1 MTTEHTRSP
10 SERAAPTQ
18 AASSASRV
26 GRRALLF
33 AATAAVAV
41 ALASVASAV
50 EHKFAGSAQLDFL
63 YVPTNE
69 APRDITFDGF
79 TTELSLKFAA
89 DLNEHVAVNVK
100 ACYGCHGFEMGM
112 AFADI
117 SVFDELTFRVGRFT
131 PSFGDFPVRHDPA
144 NHRTSSKPL
153 PYDMGRMLRLREFNM
168 SILPAPYVDNGLEVR
183 GQHFGEVVDF
193 EYAAYIIGGLRG
205 SSDALDVDFVQSRSG
220 AFYYVDNNSY
230 PAFGGRLAI
239 GFALG
244 EIGSL
249 KLGTSVM
256 YGTYDPAN
264 ELDLLILG
272 GDLVLRIE
280 DFTLRAEYL
289 LRRTRMALGANPAS
303 RFHYGPGS
311 DGKYDPYFVKDGFY
325 VEAEYT
331 IGEMWE
337 LVARFDGMRR
347 IGNVGIGS
355 KLRKRSAVL
364 RYTAGL
370 SMRLHRYVR
379 LKFSTE
385 IYDFSDFQDEVGLHL
400 GFVGSF

>member
-1 MTTEHTRSP
+1 MTTERLHVRP
-10 SERAAPTQ
+10 ARARRD
-18 AASSASRV
+18 S
-26 GRRALLF
+26 GRRARLGRSALIL
-33 AATAAVAV
+33 AAGAVIAL
-41 ALASVASAV
+41 ALASAATAV

-63 YVPTNE
+63 YVPTSQK
-69 APRDITFDGF
+69 PRDITFDGF
-79 TTELSLKFAA
+79 TTELSLKFTA
-89 DLNEHVAVNVK
+89 DINEHVSVNVK

-112 AFADI
+112 AFADVN
-117 SVFDELTFRVGRFT
+117 VFDELTFRVGRFT

-183 GQHFGEVVDF
+183 GQHYSDVVDF
-193 EYAAYIIGGLRG
+193 EYAAYIVGGLRG
-205 SSDALDVDFVQSRSG
+205 SAQATDVDFVQSRDR
-220 AFYYVDNNSY
+220 AFYYVDNNSF
-230 PAFGGRLAI
+230 PAFGGRLAL
-239 GFALG
+239 GFRLG

-249 KLGTSVM
+249 KLGTSAM
-256 YGTYDPAN
+256 YGTYDPDN
-264 ELDLLILG
+264 DLDLLILG
-272 GDLVLRIE
+272 GDVVLRIE

-289 LRRTRMALGANPAS
+289 LRRTKMALGADPAS
-303 RFHYGPGS
+303 RFHYGPGK

-331 IGEMWE
+331 IGDMWE

-347 IGNVGIGS
+347 IGNVAIGS
-355 KLRKRSAVL
+355 KLRSRSAVL

-370 SMRLHRYVR
+370 SLRLHRNVR

-385 IYDFSDFQDEVGLHL
+385 LYDFSDFDDELGLHL